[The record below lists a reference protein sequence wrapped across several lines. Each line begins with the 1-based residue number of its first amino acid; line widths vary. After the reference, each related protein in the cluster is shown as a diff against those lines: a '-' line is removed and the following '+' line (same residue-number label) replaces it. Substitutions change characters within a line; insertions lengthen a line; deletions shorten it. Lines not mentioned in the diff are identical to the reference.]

1 MTLLES
7 IRMSFP
13 KTLSN
18 RLHRIQKLNQPMM
31 LLTSNATNLTAQVQ
45 QNLFCITV
53 ESPAEKISKVCAYC
67 FILLLSFFGNVFIIT
82 IVLKHRELR
91 KTANYFILNMALSD
105 FIFALVVL
113 PFQIT
118 GLVTGSSHWPV
129 RGILGSIFCKLFHFA
144 NSVSIQVSA
153 QSLVWIAIDRFIAVV
168 FPMRI
173 ALISTKIRIIAIA
186 SSWIFAGLLNS
197 PKLIIWELVQHG
209 DLTICSAVRSVFTN
223 HGANSAYVWL
233 QLTFSLF
240 SPLFITIVLYTAT
253 AIALNRQSKALAE
266 STSNIQRLS
275 LKKRRRATQ
284 MMVVIVLLFNVC
296 IIPYSSLHFAPY
308 IHWRTSCTFIE
319 LFYFW
324 AFFAYCSSATVNP
337 IICLSFVESYRR
349 GLKKILCSR
358 CGKRKNLM
366 SKRGQGTL
374 KQRNNVRGGNC
385 SRTFSDAGN
394 YEVTLD
400 TAL

>member
-1 MTLLES
+1 
-7 IRMSFP
+7 
-13 KTLSN
+13 
-18 RLHRIQKLNQPMM
+18 MM
-31 LLTSNATNLTAQVQ
+31 LLTSNTTNVTAQAQ
-45 QNLFCITV
+45 QHLFCITV
-53 ESPAEKISKVCAYC
+53 DSPAEKISKVCAY
-67 FILLLSFFGNVFIIT
+67 FLILLPSFFGNVFIIT

-91 KTANYFILNMALSD
+91 KTANYFILNMAVSD
-105 FIFALVVL
+105 FIFALLVL

-118 GLVTGSSHWPV
+118 GLVTGSSYWHV
-129 RGILGSIFCKLFHFA
+129 GGILGSIFCKLFHFA

-153 QSLVWIAIDRFIAVV
+153 QSLVWIAIDRFVAVV

-209 DLTICSAVRSVFTN
+209 DLTFCSAVRSVFTN

-233 QLTFSLF
+233 QLTFILF

-253 AIALNRQSKALAE
+253 AISLKRQSKALGE
-266 STSNIQRLS
+266 SASNAQRLS
-275 LKKRRRATQ
+275 LKKRRRAIQ
-284 MMVVIVLLFNVC
+284 MMVVIVVLFNVC
-296 IIPYSSLHFAPY
+296 IIPYSSLYFASY
-308 IHWRTSCTFIE
+308 IHWRPSCTFIE

-324 AFFAYCSSATVNP
+324 AFFAYCSSAAVNP

-349 GLKKILCSR
+349 GLKKMLCSR
-358 CGKRKNLM
+358 CGKGKNLM

-374 KQRNNVRGGNC
+374 KERKNVRGVNC
-385 SRTFSDAGN
+385 SRTFSDKGN